1 MYMGRVK
8 NSVGIWSFGANTM
21 RFAPGG
27 YHPKEGKEN
36 MPAKVHRVV
45 DGPGELVDGY
55 EFHYP
60 GEVNEDNVG
69 KVKKTL
75 GKSDE
80 KALRQAQEARD
91 AVAAY

>member
-8 NSVGIWSFGANTM
+8 NSVGIWSFGANAT

-36 MPAKVHRVV
+36 MPAKVRRVV

-69 KVKKTL
+69 KIKKAL
-75 GKSDE
+75 GKSDD
-80 KALRQAQEARD
+80 KTLRQA
-91 AVAAY
+91 